1 MAPYDPEVTTTCRWR
16 FQLRD
21 GNVFTPVCH
30 SVQGGVSVQE
40 GSLSR
45 SLCPGGL
52 CPGGSLSSGVSV
64 QGGLYPLGSL
74 SIGVSVQGVS
84 VMTQCRLAQ
93 RINRNGLGF
102 LLFPCKIYHNGLE
115 IGVNQFFFIIHTACS
130 HGMTTTT
137 TWQRQ
142 VFHQNWVACILMRV
156 GRWSDADNNQF
167 TMITKYYC
175 SYLRPMWTRLH
186 CKM

>member
-21 GNVFTPVCH
+21 GNVFTSVCH
-30 SVQGGVSVQE
+30 SVQGG
-40 GSLSR
+40 
-45 SLCPGGL
+45 GL
-52 CPGGSLSSGVSV
+52 CPGGVSVQESLSRGSLSRGVSV
-64 QGGLYPLGSL
+64 QWGLSPGGSL
-74 SIGVSVQGVS
+74 SIGVSVQTVS
-84 VMTQCRLAQ
+84 VITQCRLTQ

-115 IGVNQFFFIIHTACS
+115 IGVNQFFFIIHAACS

-142 VFHQNWVACILMRV
+142 VFHQNLVAWLLMRV
-156 GRWSDADNNQF
+156 GRWSDADDNPF

-175 SYLRPMWTRLH
+175 SYLRPVWTRLH

>member
-74 SIGVSVQGVS
+74 VQGVS

-115 IGVNQFFFIIHTACS
+115 IGVNQFFFHNS
-130 HGMTTTT
+130 RGLF
-137 TWQRQ
+137 TW
-142 VFHQNWVACILMRV
+142 
-156 GRWSDADNNQF
+156 DDNNDD
-167 TMITKYYC
+167 MTKTSFSPELGC
-175 SYLRPMWTRLH
+175 LDTNESRQMER
-186 CKM
+186 CR